1 MSSLEFIPIAD
12 DECGNDCCHDSIE
25 DERYFTQG
33 LKRQDAV
40 STSTDSVEDERIVY
54 QGLKRQDGVSISTD
68 SEDEQEEPEYVK
80 QQMYYHLCM
89 LNSGSIRNIEKK
101 MTIKDSMFEDLV
113 TMVEKRMSKVDSIFR
128 DLLTKIDNSDDEI
141 MVLKNENK
149 HLRELITQLQREVL

>member
-40 STSTDSVEDERIVY
+40 ST
-54 QGLKRQDGVSISTD
+54 D

-101 MTIKDSMFEDLV
+101 MAIKDSMFEDLA
-113 TMVEKRMSKVDSIFR
+113 TMVEKRMGKVDSIFM

-149 HLRELITQLQREVL
+149 HLRELVTQLQREVL

>member
-1 MSSLEFIPIAD
+1 MSSLEFIPID

-33 LKRQDAV
+33 LKRQDGV
-40 STSTDSVEDERIVY
+40 STSTDSVEDEIIVY
-54 QGLKRQDGVSISTD
+54 QGLKRQDGVSTD

-101 MTIKDSMFEDLV
+101 MAIKDSMFEDLV
-113 TMVEKRMSKVDSIFR
+113 TMVEKKMGKVDSIFR

-149 HLRELITQLQREVL
+149 HLRELVTQLQREVL

>member
-40 STSTDSVEDERIVY
+40 ST
-54 QGLKRQDGVSISTD
+54 D

-101 MTIKDSMFEDLV
+101 MAIKDSMFEDLV
-113 TMVEKRMSKVDSIFR
+113 TMVEKKMGKVDSIFR

-149 HLRELITQLQREVL
+149 HLRELVTQLQREVL

>member
-1 MSSLEFIPIAD
+1 MSSLEFIPID
-12 DECGNDCCHDSIE
+12 DECGIE
-25 DERYFTQG
+25 CENPPYLDENERYFTQG

-40 STSTDSVEDERIVY
+40 
-54 QGLKRQDGVSISTD
+54 STD

-101 MTIKDSMFEDLV
+101 MAIKDSMFEDLV
-113 TMVEKRMSKVDSIFR
+113 TMVEKKMGKVDSIFR

-149 HLRELITQLQREVL
+149 HLRELVTQLQREVL

>member
-1 MSSLEFIPIAD
+1 MSSSPSLEFIPID

-40 STSTDSVEDERIVY
+40 
-54 QGLKRQDGVSISTD
+54 STD

-101 MTIKDSMFEDLV
+101 MAIKDSMFEDLA

-149 HLRELITQLQREVL
+149 HLRELVTQLQREVL

>member
-1 MSSLEFIPIAD
+1 MSSSPSLEFIPIAD

-40 STSTDSVEDERIVY
+40 ST
-54 QGLKRQDGVSISTD
+54 D

-101 MTIKDSMFEDLV
+101 MAIKDSMFEDLA
-113 TMVEKRMSKVDSIFR
+113 TMVEKRMGKVDSIFR

-149 HLRELITQLQREVL
+149 HLRELVTQLQREVL

>member
-1 MSSLEFIPIAD
+1 MTSSPSLEFIPISD

-40 STSTDSVEDERIVY
+40 ST
-54 QGLKRQDGVSISTD
+54 D

-89 LNSGSIRNIEKK
+89 LNSSSIRNIEKK
-101 MTIKDSMFEDLV
+101 MAIKDSMFEDLA

-149 HLRELITQLQREVL
+149 HLRELVTQLQREVL

>member
-40 STSTDSVEDERIVY
+40 ST
-54 QGLKRQDGVSISTD
+54 D

-101 MTIKDSMFEDLV
+101 YGYQGFNV
-113 TMVEKRMSKVDSIFR
+113 
-128 DLLTKIDNSDDEI
+128 
-141 MVLKNENK
+141 
-149 HLRELITQLQREVL
+149 

>member
-1 MSSLEFIPIAD
+1 MSSSPSLEFIPIAD

-40 STSTDSVEDERIVY
+40 ST
-54 QGLKRQDGVSISTD
+54 D

-101 MTIKDSMFEDLV
+101 MAIKDSMFEDLA

-149 HLRELITQLQREVL
+149 HLRELVTQLQREVL

>member
-1 MSSLEFIPIAD
+1 MSSSPSLEFIPIAD

-40 STSTDSVEDERIVY
+40 ST
-54 QGLKRQDGVSISTD
+54 D

-101 MTIKDSMFEDLV
+101 MAIKDSMFEDLA
-113 TMVEKRMSKVDSIFR
+113 TMVEKRMGKVDSIFR

>member
-1 MSSLEFIPIAD
+1 MSSSLEFIPID

-40 STSTDSVEDERIVY
+40 
-54 QGLKRQDGVSISTD
+54 STD

-101 MTIKDSMFEDLV
+101 MAIKDSMFEDLA
-113 TMVEKRMSKVDSIFR
+113 TMVEKRMGKVDSIFR

-149 HLRELITQLQREVL
+149 HLRELVTQLQREVL

>member
-1 MSSLEFIPIAD
+1 MSSLEFIPID
-12 DECGNDCCHDSIE
+12 DECGIE
-25 DERYFTQG
+25 CENPPYLDENERYFTQG
-33 LKRQDAV
+33 LKRQD
-40 STSTDSVEDERIVY
+40 
-54 QGLKRQDGVSISTD
+54 GVSTD

-101 MTIKDSMFEDLV
+101 MAIKDSMFEDLV
-113 TMVEKRMSKVDSIFR
+113 TMVEKKMGKVDSIFR

-149 HLRELITQLQREVL
+149 HLRELVTQLQREVL

>member
-1 MSSLEFIPIAD
+1 MSSLEFIPID
-12 DECGNDCCHDSIE
+12 DECGIE
-25 DERYFTQG
+25 CENPPYLDENERYFTQG
-33 LKRQDAV
+33 LKRQDGV
-40 STSTDSVEDERIVY
+40 STDSVEDERIVY
-54 QGLKRQDGVSISTD
+54 QGLKRQDGVSTD

-101 MTIKDSMFEDLV
+101 MAIKDSMFEDLA

-149 HLRELITQLQREVL
+149 HLRELVTQLQREVL

>member
-40 STSTDSVEDERIVY
+40 ST
-54 QGLKRQDGVSISTD
+54 D

-101 MTIKDSMFEDLV
+101 MAIKDSMFEDLA

-149 HLRELITQLQREVL
+149 HLRELVTQLQREVL

>member
-1 MSSLEFIPIAD
+1 MSSSLEFIPID

-33 LKRQDAV
+33 LKRQD
-40 STSTDSVEDERIVY
+40 
-54 QGLKRQDGVSISTD
+54 GVSTD

-89 LNSGSIRNIEKK
+89 LNSSSIRNIEKK
-101 MTIKDSMFEDLV
+101 MAIKDSMFEDLA

-149 HLRELITQLQREVL
+149 QLRELVTQLQREVL

>member
-1 MSSLEFIPIAD
+1 MSSSPSLEFIPIAD

-40 STSTDSVEDERIVY
+40 ST
-54 QGLKRQDGVSISTD
+54 D

-101 MTIKDSMFEDLV
+101 MAIKDSMFEDLA

>member
-1 MSSLEFIPIAD
+1 MSSSLEFIPID
-12 DECGNDCCHDSIE
+12 DECGIE
-25 DERYFTQG
+25 CENPPYLDENERYFTQG
-33 LKRQDAV
+33 LKRQD
-40 STSTDSVEDERIVY
+40 
-54 QGLKRQDGVSISTD
+54 GVSTD

-101 MTIKDSMFEDLV
+101 MAIKDSMFEDLV
-113 TMVEKRMSKVDSIFR
+113 TMVEKKMGKVDSIFR

-149 HLRELITQLQREVL
+149 HLRELVTQLQREVL

>member
-1 MSSLEFIPIAD
+1 MSSSLEFIPID

-40 STSTDSVEDERIVY
+40 
-54 QGLKRQDGVSISTD
+54 STD

-101 MTIKDSMFEDLV
+101 MAIKDSMFEDLA

-149 HLRELITQLQREVL
+149 HLRELVTQLQREVL

>member
-40 STSTDSVEDERIVY
+40 ST
-54 QGLKRQDGVSISTD
+54 D

-101 MTIKDSMFEDLV
+101 MAIKDSMFEDLA

>member
-1 MSSLEFIPIAD
+1 MSSSPSLEFIPIAD

-40 STSTDSVEDERIVY
+40 
-54 QGLKRQDGVSISTD
+54 STD

-101 MTIKDSMFEDLV
+101 MTIKDSMFEDLA

-149 HLRELITQLQREVL
+149 HLRELVTQLQREVL